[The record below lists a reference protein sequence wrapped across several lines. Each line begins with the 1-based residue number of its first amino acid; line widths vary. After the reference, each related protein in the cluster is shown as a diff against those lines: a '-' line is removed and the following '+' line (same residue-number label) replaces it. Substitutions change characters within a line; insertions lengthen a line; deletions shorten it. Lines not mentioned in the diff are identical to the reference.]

1 MISAYAN
8 TSSLEL
14 EGVKVFSSMQD
25 TGTPFDEFTLTTM
38 LNLTAKLLV
47 LSYGKQL
54 HSCMVK
60 TANDSNSFT
69 VSSLI
74 DMYSKCGSFDDALRV
89 FKGSSGL
96 LDLVC
101 KNTMVAACYWE
112 GDMDMASELFWR
124 FSELNDTVSWNT
136 LISGY
141 AQNGCLGKAL
151 ELFVLMGEIGM
162 RWNEHTFTS
171 VLSACSSLKSQKH
184 GREVHAWV
192 LKNGLC
198 LNPYISSGI
207 VDMYCKCDNIEYAEL
222 VNASTGTENVF
233 SVSSLIVGH
242 SSRGDMVEARRLF
255 DSLKEKNSVVWT
267 ALFSGYVRL
276 RNCDAVFELF
286 LDFNTNKIQVP
297 DALILINVLGGC
309 AIRAALHPGKQI
321 HRYMVRMGIKLD
333 ERLRSS
339 LADMYAKCGEI
350 EYAERIFKRAPCRDR
365 VMYNSMIAGYAR
377 HGYENKAIRLFEE
390 MLESSITPDA
400 ITFIV
405 LLSACRHAGL
415 VELGDKY
422 FASMKQD
429 YGILPEID
437 HYSCMVDL
445 YGRTNCLDKAV
456 ELMKEIPVKRDAVI
470 WKRS

>member
-1 MISAYAN
+1 
-8 TSSLEL
+8 
-14 EGVKVFSSMQD
+14 
-25 TGTPFDEFTLTTM
+25 
-38 LNLTAKLLV
+38 
-47 LSYGKQL
+47 
-54 HSCMVK
+54 
-60 TANDSNSFT
+60 
-69 VSSLI
+69 
-74 DMYSKCGSFDDALRV
+74 
-89 FKGSSGL
+89 
-96 LDLVC
+96 
-101 KNTMVAACYWE
+101 
-112 GDMDMASELFWR
+112 
-124 FSELNDTVSWNT
+124 
-136 LISGY
+136 
-141 AQNGCLGKAL
+141 
-151 ELFVLMGEIGM
+151 
-162 RWNEHTFTS
+162 
-171 VLSACSSLKSQKH
+171 
-184 GREVHAWV
+184 
-192 LKNGLC
+192 
-198 LNPYISSGI
+198 
-207 VDMYCKCDNIEYAEL
+207 MYCKCDNIEYAEL

-233 SVSSLIVGH
+233 SMSSLIVGH

-309 AIRAALHPGKQI
+309 AILAALHPGKQI
-321 HRYMVRMGIKLD
+321 HTYMVRMEIKLD

-365 VMYNSMIAGYAR
+365 VMYNSMIAGYAH

-390 MLESSITPDA
+390 MLERSITPDA
-400 ITFIV
+400 ITFIA

-470 WKRS
+470 WGTFLNACMRNESMELAREAEETLLRIEADNGDRYVQLANVYAAEGNWREMCRIRGKMRGGEVRKLAGCSWSQWFSSMKKEYLKFSAPWSGWHGKFYHTVAMLQFYEKVIPKQGWQSDLSFYRISLIWPTRINGDFIEDGMEDALLNDFSQHLRDRMMAVPNPE